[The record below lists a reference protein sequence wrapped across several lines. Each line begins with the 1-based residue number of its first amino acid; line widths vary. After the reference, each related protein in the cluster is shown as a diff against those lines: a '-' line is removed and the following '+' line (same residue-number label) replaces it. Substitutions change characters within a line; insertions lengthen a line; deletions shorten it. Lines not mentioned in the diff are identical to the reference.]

1 VRDFFQSSSEFK
13 QYAQLLFLIHL
24 HFQSSSEF
32 KYIYCMFESNEA
44 IFQSSSEFKFL
55 IYDFHQELN
64 WNLSI
69 LFWV

>member
-32 KYIYCMFESNEA
+32 KVRIRHTYCRFH
-44 IFQSSSEFKFL
+44 
-55 IYDFHQELN
+55 YD
-64 WNLSI
+64 LSI